1 MDELAMDG
9 LFQRFHQVDSS
20 VARQFGGSGLGLEI
34 SQSLARMM
42 GGDIEVRSTP
52 GLGSCFTLDL
62 PFRLC
67 EPPAAISALL
77 PLSVSTES
85 MGQAAAR
92 SILVA
97 EDNPVNRK
105 FVGILLER
113 MGYQTT
119 FCENGQLAV
128 ECVQQQD
135 FDLVLMD
142 VHMPV
147 MDGLAA
153 TRAIRALDAAVKNI
167 PIIALT
173 ADAMSNAQEEALA
186 AGVNFF
192 VTKPVHMAQLQEA
205 IERCLALQR
214 KHRAAAKTATQ
225 STEQAAKS

>member
-1 MDELAMDG
+1 
-9 LFQRFHQVDSS
+9 
-20 VARQFGGSGLGLEI
+20 
-34 SQSLARMM
+34 
-42 GGDIEVRSTP
+42 
-52 GLGSCFTLDL
+52 
-62 PFRLC
+62 
-67 EPPAAISALL
+67 
-77 PLSVSTES
+77 
-85 MGQAAAR
+85 
-92 SILVA
+92 
-97 EDNPVNRK
+97 
-105 FVGILLER
+105 
-113 MGYQTT
+113 
-119 FCENGQLAV
+119 V